1 MNAIAYGKG
10 MYVVV
15 CRGGKLLISKD
26 GVHWEEKD
34 SISAEDLEDIVWDGK
49 QFIIVGTGGTAA
61 RSDSSLLIAMNNR
74 KSIPSDRGC
83 SCCCSGPLPEVR
95 LGSKCP
101 ATIE

>member
-1 MNAIAYGKG
+1 MGLSSNSYSIITSANGADWQEVHTSYGMNAIAYGKG

-49 QFIIVGTGGTAA
+49 QFIIVGTGGTV
-61 RSDSSLLIAMNNR
+61 L
-74 KSIPSDRGC
+74 
-83 SCCCSGPLPEVR
+83 
-95 LGSKCP
+95 LGSPK
-101 ATIE
+101 